1 MRKQITIPMQAFVQ
15 QCAFFNGV
23 STLTSI
29 RQSWGQDPLTPSTP
43 PPCYA
48 ALITA
53 ANNGN
58 TAANLIPPSGTITA
72 SIVNE
77 ASGVVRSVFN
87 ALGQD
92 ILTDPLDNVG
102 ITFTNICSKNPELC
116 AEGLSLMCSSVNAE
130 TVSRRPLLLK
140 WCGCYLDS
148 SQYQKYESLGV
159 TRQCSPLCNVP
170 QVIPLASVM
179 AGSLSGRQ
187 LSPCDQTVCIIDN
200 VSVTIAN
207 SLGANNVTL
216 SQVCASTSPDVSA
229 SCIMTDDN
237 VIESSRLGGNTLIT
251 MGCGDVSVPDQGNSS
266 SSTRNTVT
274 IAVMIISIIA
284 VAIAVLLGII
294 SSIE

>member
-1 MRKQITIPMQAFVQ
+1 MEAFAQ
-15 QCAFFNGV
+15 QCAFFNGT

-29 RQSWGQDPLTPSTP
+29 RQAWGEDPLTPSSVS
-43 PPCYA
+43 PCHT

-53 ANNGN
+53 SNDGN
-58 TAANLIPPSGTITA
+58 SAAQLIPPSGTIPVTT
-72 SIVNE
+72 VNE
-77 ASGVVRSVFN
+77 VSSVIRSVIS

-92 ILTDPLDNVG
+92 ILSDPLDNVG
-102 ITFTNICSKNPELC
+102 FAFTKVCSKNPELC
-116 AEGLSLMCSSVNAE
+116 AEGLSLMCSGVNAE
-130 TVSRRPLLLK
+130 SASRQPLVLK
-140 WCGCYLDS
+140 WCGCYLGVS
-148 SQYQKYESLGV
+148 EYEKYTSLGV

-274 IAVMIISIIA
+274 MAMMIISIIA
-284 VAIAVLLGII
+284 VAIVVLLGII